1 MSNALSTERLLSGLL
16 LAGIG
21 IGCAF
26 VLQRFASAILWAAIL
41 VFTTWPVF
49 RWLRVRLGLARGW
62 AAGLMVLLTAV
73 LIVLPLAAAVPSG
86 ADDVAH
92 IRREVEALLDRG
104 PPLAPG
110 WLPGIPLVG
119 STLAEYW
126 NGFVADFS
134 GVGDLLRPYLGAI
147 LENGLTVL
155 LGVAGGVLQFLLALF
170 FAYFFWASG
179 DVLAVQLRAILVRI
193 AGSAA
198 DRLITVTGLVVRGT
212 VYGILGTALVQ
223 GVLTGLGLWAT
234 GVPRPVLLGAFAGLI
249 SVLPIG
255 APVVWI
261 PASLWLLSQG
271 RTGAGIFL
279 AIYGAVLISG
289 SDNVIRPY
297 FISRGARLPFLLT
310 IVGVLGGALAFGL
323 LGIFVGPVLLGVGY
337 ILVAEYARGGG
348 APDVTP
354 VVADG
359 MHAPA
364 ANDGAATPEGVLP
377 AAPARLAE
385 RTKVL

>member
-1 MSNALSTERLLSGLL
+1 MNSDASPSGATARPALSTERVLSGLL
-16 LAGIG
+16 LAGLG

-49 RWLRVRLGLARGW
+49 RWLRLKLRLARGW

-73 LIVLPLAAAVPSG
+73 LLVLPLALAVPSG

-92 IRREVEALLDRG
+92 IRREVEELLDKG
-104 PPLAPG
+104 MPTSPS
-110 WLPGIPLVG
+110 WLYNLPLVG
-119 STLAEYW
+119 PTLSDYW
-126 NGFVADFS
+126 NGFAADFS
-134 GVGDLLRPYLGAI
+134 GVGELLRPYLGVI
-147 LENGLTVL
+147 LENSLSVL

-179 DVLAVQLRAILVRI
+179 DVLSVQLRAILTRI

-223 GVLTGLGLWAT
+223 GILTGFGLYLT

-249 SVLPIG
+249 SVLPVG

-261 PASLWLLSQG
+261 PASLWLLSEG
-271 RTGAGIFL
+271 RTGWAIFL
-279 AIYGAVLISG
+279 AVYGTVLISG

-297 FISRGARLPFLLT
+297 FIARGARLPFLLT

-348 APDVTP
+348 GPDVAEN
-354 VVADG
+354 VG
-359 MHAPA
+359 
-364 ANDGAATPEGVLP
+364 E
-377 AAPARLAE
+377 PARAGMRPRLAG
-385 RTKVL
+385 RTEVH